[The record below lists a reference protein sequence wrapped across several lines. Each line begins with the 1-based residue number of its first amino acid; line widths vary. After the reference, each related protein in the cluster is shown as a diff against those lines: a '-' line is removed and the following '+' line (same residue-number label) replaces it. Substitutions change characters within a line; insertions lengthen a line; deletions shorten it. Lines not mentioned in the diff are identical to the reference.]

1 MKALIITLCSMLLVV
16 GMVITPSHAGPAG
29 SGEMTFALAM
39 GGTVEKVD
47 PAGSSIVIRTD
58 LGEKEYLLVMDV
70 SELAGLTPGD
80 RIRCEVYA
88 DGRVTKIVKTTPLP
102 KEPSA
107 PEPKG

>member
-1 MKALIITLCSMLLVV
+1 
-16 GMVITPSHAGPAG
+16 MVITPSHAGPPS
-29 SGEMTFALAM
+29 SGEMMFALAM

-47 PAGSSIVIRTD
+47 PADSSIVIRTD
-58 LGEKEYLLVMDV
+58 LGQKEYLLVMDV

-88 DGRVTKIVKTTPLP
+88 DGRVTKIVKTSPFP
-102 KEPSA
+102 KESPA